1 LLFGRDHKIFLSNYA
16 KMHFIIA
23 GYTFPTKCFLG
34 FFNYGLSLTEVRHH
48 NIFNKI
54 IIMSSIVQKF
64 LKYSVALFI
73 LIIVILLI
81 TPLFISLESY
91 KKLAYDKV
99 KEITGRELQISGNI
113 TISLL
118 PTPTIAV
125 KDVTLSSLP
134 NAHYPSLLEVKEVSA
149 SISIL
154 SLLKGKIDISTIEI
168 NKPVINLE
176 RMHNGLASWEFAKM
190 PTNVSK
196 TSTDKMNDSN
206 APFSLYINLIKIVD
220 AKLNYVDFADKAKGN
235 NVTPTTIDI
244 DRLEIKDLHGPS
256 DLACQFHSFGNHYD
270 IKGNIQ
276 DKQGVIALTVDL
288 NALQEKVNFSCNFA
302 YDNMTFAGQ
311 FKLEGT
317 AKNLQRILPNM
328 PILHDLD
335 HKLTFK
341 VNSDKKLLKISDID
355 FTAGKLLARG
365 NANFHFADN
374 KVDLSIKLLDK
385 TFSLATSFAYLDQN
399 LSLNGLNLTVD
410 KANLT
415 GNVGVKDWDKDL
427 VVSYNVKISE
437 ISTIASLFGKTLPIN
452 LGDVWLKG
460 ETIKQ
465 QKFLKTNINKF
476 TLELKKKPINFS
488 GAVSIDLASAKPKIL
503 SDITIASL
511 NLDDFTDVPSSSV
524 STSSVQSANNYV
536 PWSKD
541 TIDLS
546 FLNKFD
552 GDLTL
557 TIQKIIKGSL
567 IFDNVKT
574 TMSLAGGVLD
584 IKSLNGNLYGGT
596 LVATGQISSQVNQP
610 ISFKAS
616 LKDAKLKNIVSQN
629 VVSQGSKIKVT
640 QGTVNFVTDLKTKGQ
655 SQSQYVG
662 NLFGKATLTASD
674 GIVSGFDLQKL
685 LDSLKNIKN
694 LATILKMLD
703 ISLASGETS
712 FQKLA
717 VDSEVREG
725 IVNITDGKLAV
736 ASSEV
741 TVTGNVNLPKY
752 TLDMDSVI
760 NVNIKSIPPLKVRLY
775 GNLNNPQHKFDTK
788 ALKEYLAKNLVN
800 SVVDNVTKGKKPEDI
815 LKNIIGGKKSKQ
827 PEEAGTQNDHYGE
840 SSTNNDSVNKVKSTI
855 EKGLKGLFK

>member
-1 LLFGRDHKIFLSNYA
+1 
-16 KMHFIIA
+16 
-23 GYTFPTKCFLG
+23 
-34 FFNYGLSLTEVRHH
+34 
-48 NIFNKI
+48 
-54 IIMSSIVQKF
+54 MSSIVQKF
-64 LKYSVALFI
+64 LKYSVTLFI
-73 LIIVILLI
+73 LIIAILLI

-91 KKLAYDKV
+91 KGLVTDKV
-99 KEITGRELQISGNI
+99 KEITGRELQINGDI
-113 TISLL
+113 TIYLL
-118 PTPTIAV
+118 PTPTITV
-125 KDVTLSSLP
+125 KDVVLASLA

-154 SLLKGKIDISTIEI
+154 SLFKGNIDISKIEI
-168 NKPVINLE
+168 NKPVVNLE
-176 RMHNGLASWEFAKM
+176 RMENGLASWEFAKI
-190 PTNVSK
+190 PANVSK
-196 TSTDKMNDSN
+196 TSTDEMNDSKS
-206 APFSLYINLIKIVD
+206 PFSLYINLIKIVD
-220 AKLNYVDFADKAKGN
+220 AKLNYVDFANKAKAN

-244 DRLEIKDLHGPS
+244 DRLEIKELHGPS
-256 DLACQFHSFGNHYD
+256 DLACQFYSSGKNYD

-276 DKQGVIALTVDL
+276 DKQGIITLTVDL
-288 NALQEKVNFSCNFA
+288 NALQEKVNFSGNFA

-311 FKLEGT
+311 LKLEGT
-317 AKNLQRILPNM
+317 GKNLQSIFPDM

-335 HKLTFK
+335 HRLAFN

-355 FTAGKLLARG
+355 FTAGKILAKG
-365 NANFHFADN
+365 NANFYFEDN

-385 TFSLATSFAYLDQN
+385 TFFLATSFAYLDQN
-399 LSLNGLNLTVD
+399 LSLNGINLTVD

-415 GNVGVKDWDKDL
+415 GNVGLKNWDKEL
-427 VVSYNVKISE
+427 AVSYNVKISE
-437 ISTIASLFGKTLPIN
+437 IPTIASLFGKTLPIN
-452 LGDVWLKG
+452 LGDIWLKG
-460 ETIKQ
+460 ETVKQ
-465 QKFLKTNINKF
+465 QKFLKTNINNF

-488 GAVSIDLASAKPKIL
+488 GAVSVNLASAKPKIL

-511 NLDDFTDVPSSSV
+511 NLDDFTDVPSSSI
-524 STSSVQSANNYV
+524 STNSVQSANNSV

-557 TIQKIIKGSL
+557 TIQKIIKGEL

-574 TMSLAGGVLD
+574 TMLLAGGVLD
-584 IKSLNGNLYGGT
+584 IKSLNGNLFGGT
-596 LVATGQISSQVNQP
+596 LIATGQVSSQVNQP
-610 ISFKAS
+610 ISFKAT
-616 LKDAKLKNIVSQN
+616 LKDAKLKNIVSQ
-629 VVSQGSKIKVT
+629 SQGSKIKVT

-662 NLFGKATLTASD
+662 NLSGKATLTASD

-685 LDSLKNIKN
+685 LDSLRNIKN

-703 ISLASGETS
+703 TSLASGETK

-717 VDSEVREG
+717 VDSEITEG
-725 IVNITDGKLAV
+725 IVNITDGKLAA

-752 TLDMDSVI
+752 TLDIDGVI

-775 GNLNNPQHKFDTK
+775 GNLNNPQHKLDTK
-788 ALKEYLAKNLVN
+788 ALQQHLMNNVVN
-800 SVVDNVTKGKKPEDI
+800 SVVDNVTKGKKPKDI
-815 LKNIIGGKKSKQ
+815 LKDIIGGKKSKQ
-827 PEEAGTQNDHYGE
+827 PEEVGVQNVQYEE
-840 SSTNNDSVNKVKSTI
+840 SSVNKNPVNKVKSTI

>member
-1 LLFGRDHKIFLSNYA
+1 MK
-16 KMHFIIA
+16 
-23 GYTFPTKCFLG
+23 
-34 FFNYGLSLTEVRHH
+34 
-48 NIFNKI
+48 
-54 IIMSSIVQKF
+54 KF

-91 KKLAYDKV
+91 KKLASDKV
-99 KEITGRELQISGNI
+99 KEITGRELQINGDIS
-113 TISLL
+113 ISLL

-125 KDVTLSSLP
+125 KDVTLASLP

-154 SLLKGKIDISTIEI
+154 PLLKGKIDISTIEI
-168 NKPVINLE
+168 NKPIINLE

-196 TSTDKMNDSN
+196 TSTDEMNDSK
-206 APFSLYINLIKIVD
+206 APFSLHINLIKIVD
-220 AKLNYVDFADKAKGN
+220 AKLNYVDFADKTKGN
-235 NVTPTTIDI
+235 NAAPTTIDI

-256 DLACQFHSFGNHYD
+256 DLACQFHSSGKHYD

-276 DKQGVIALTVDL
+276 DKQGIISLTVDL
-288 NALQEKVNFSCNFA
+288 NALQEKVNLSGNFA

-311 FKLEGT
+311 LKLEGT

-355 FTAGKLLARG
+355 FTAGKILAKG
-365 NANFHFADN
+365 NANFHFTDN
-374 KVDLSIKLLDK
+374 KVDLNIKLLDK
-385 TFSLATSFAYLDQN
+385 TVSLATNFAYLDQN
-399 LSLNGLNLTVD
+399 LSLNGLNLTVN
-410 KANLT
+410 KASLT
-415 GNVGVKDWDKDL
+415 GNVGVKDWDKEL

-437 ISTIASLFGKTLPIN
+437 IPTIASLFGKTLPIN
-452 LGDVWLKG
+452 LGDIWLKG

-488 GAVSIDLASAKPKIL
+488 GAVNIDLASAKPKIL

-511 NLDDFTDVPSSSV
+511 NLDDFTDVPSSS
-524 STSSVQSANNYV
+524 SSNIPTSSGQSANNSV

-541 TIDLS
+541 IIDLS
-546 FLNKFD
+546 FLKKFD

-557 TIQKIIKGSL
+557 TMQKIIKGGL
-567 IFDNVKT
+567 IFDNIKT
-574 TMSLAGGVLD
+574 TMLLAGGVLD

-596 LVATGQISSQVNQP
+596 LIATGQISSQVNQP

-616 LKDAKLKNIVSQN
+616 LKDDKLKNIVSQN
-629 VVSQGSKIKVT
+629 IVSQGSKIKVT
-640 QGTVNFVTDLKTKGQ
+640 QGTVNFVTDIKTKGQ

-685 LDSLKNIKN
+685 LDTLKNIKN

-703 ISLASGETS
+703 ISLASGETN
-712 FQKLA
+712 FQKLT
-717 VDSEVREG
+717 VDSEIREG
-725 IVNITDGKLAV
+725 IVNITDGKLAA

-752 TLDMDSVI
+752 TLDMEGVI
-760 NVNIKSIPPLKVRLY
+760 NVNIKSIPPLQVRLY
-775 GNLNNPQHKFDTK
+775 GNLNNPQHKLDTK

-800 SVVDNVTKGKKPEDI
+800 SVVDSVTKGKNPEDI

-827 PEEAGTQNDHYGE
+827 PEETGTQNDHGE
-840 SSTNNDSVNKVKSTI
+840 SSTNNNPVNKVKSTI

>member
-1 LLFGRDHKIFLSNYA
+1 
-16 KMHFIIA
+16 M
-23 GYTFPTKCFLG
+23 
-34 FFNYGLSLTEVRHH
+34 
-48 NIFNKI
+48 
-54 IIMSSIVQKF
+54 QKF

-73 LIIVILLI
+73 LIIVILLV

-91 KKLAYDKV
+91 KRLASDKA
-99 KEITGRELQISGNI
+99 KEITGRELQINGNI
-113 TISLL
+113 SISLL
-118 PTPTIAV
+118 PTPTITV
-125 KDVTLSSLP
+125 KDVALASLP
-134 NAHYPSLLEVKEVSA
+134 NAHYPSLLEVKEVTA

-168 NKPVINLE
+168 NKPLINLE
-176 RMHNGLASWEFAKM
+176 RMSNGLASWEFAKM

-196 TSTDKMNDSN
+196 TSTDETNNSKT
-206 APFSLYINLIKIVD
+206 PFSLYVNLIKIVD
-220 AKLNYVDFADKAKGN
+220 AKLNYVDFADKTKGN
-235 NVTPTTIDI
+235 NAAPTTIDI

-256 DLACQFHSFGNHYD
+256 DLACQFYSSGKHYD

-288 NALQEKVNFSCNFA
+288 NALQEKVNFSGNFA

-311 FKLEGT
+311 LKLEGT
-317 AKNLQRILPNM
+317 AKNLQSIFPNM

-335 HKLTFK
+335 HKLTFNI
-341 VNSDKKLLKISDID
+341 NSDKKLLKISDID
-355 FTAGKLLARG
+355 FTAGKLLAKG
-365 NANFHFADN
+365 NANFRFEDN
-374 KVDLSIKLLDK
+374 KIDLRVKLLDK

-399 LSLNGLNLTVD
+399 LSLNGINLTVD

-415 GNVGVKDWDKDL
+415 GNVGVKDWDKEL

-437 ISTIASLFGKTLPIN
+437 IPTIASLFGKTIPIN
-452 LGDVWLKG
+452 LGDIWLKG

-465 QKFLKTNINKF
+465 QNFLKTNISKF
-476 TLELKKKPINFS
+476 TLEFKKKPINFS
-488 GAVSIDLASAKPKIL
+488 GAVNVNLASAKPKVL

-511 NLDDFTDVPSSSV
+511 NLDDFTDVPSNSV
-524 STSSVQSANNYV
+524 SASSVQSANNSA

-546 FLNKFD
+546 FLNKLD

-574 TMSLAGGVLD
+574 TMLLAGGVLD
-584 IKSLNGNLYGGT
+584 IKSLNGNLFGGSLT
-596 LVATGQISSQVNQP
+596 ATGQISSQVNQP
-610 ISFKAS
+610 VSFKAS
-616 LKDAKLKNIVSQN
+616 LKDAKLKNIAA
-629 VVSQGSKIKVT
+629 QGSKIKVT
-640 QGTVNFVTDLKTKGQ
+640 QGTVNLVTYLKTKGQ

-662 NLFGKATLTASD
+662 NLFGTATLTASD

-685 LDSLKNIKN
+685 LDSLRNIKN

-703 ISLASGETS
+703 TSLASGETN

-717 VDSEVREG
+717 VDSEITEG
-725 IVNITDGKLAV
+725 IVNITDGKLNA
-736 ASSEV
+736 ASSEL

-752 TLDMDSVI
+752 TLDIDSVI
-760 NVNIKSIPPLKVRLY
+760 NVNINSIPPLKVRLY
-775 GNLNNPQHKFDTK
+775 GNLNNPQHKLDTK
-788 ALKEYLAKNLVN
+788 ALQEYLTKNLVN
-800 SVVDNVTKGKKPEDI
+800 SVVDGVKKGTKPEDI
-815 LKNIIGGKKSKQ
+815 LKNIIGGRKNKQ
-827 PEEAGTQNDHYGE
+827 GEGTQNDQNEE
-840 SSTNNDSVNKVKSTI
+840 SSANKNPVNKVKSTI